1 MKVIFLVLFLAAFS
15 LCSCH
20 NDKPVSSAKEELEK
34 EEKGYWRQQYKDKD
48 IDTYLQWFC
57 QEFPMVSQ
65 IDSEMKTPSHID
77 TLSGDRVLLG
87 VSHRPNADLLFC
99 IKEQDSSHKCNFI
112 NL

>member
-1 MKVIFLVLFLAAFS
+1 MRSIFLIVLLGIFS
-15 LCSCH
+15 CQNNSTEQV
-20 NDKPVSSAKEELEK
+20 KKEAPTEK
-34 EEKGYWRQQYKDKD
+34 EEEGYWRQQYKDKD